1 MNETEVVVFIHSTGT
16 GPFLWQSVPDAA
28 VGARATLFP
37 ANIGYGPNGLVERGR
52 TVTVREEVAHVL
64 AAIPDDERRV
74 HLVAH
79 SYGGLVALH
88 AMPLLADRLASAF
101 LFEPVV
107 FGGLARASDADPA
120 AVAQAREFAAHPWF
134 LTDAER
140 GGRDEW
146 LEMFIDYWNRPGSW
160 AKLPAPM
167 RELSLAVGWKM
178 FQEVRACFLDE
189 TPFSSF
195 RLTVPTTMALGDR
208 TTVASRAMSQ
218 GLARSHSNVALVEI
232 GGVGHMAPLTHPA
245 RVHEALAQHF
255 AHFEE
260 ARA

>member
-1 MNETEVVVFIHSTGT
+1 M
-16 GPFLWQSVPDAA
+16 PFD
-28 VGARATLFP
+28 ARARLIP
-37 ANIGYGPNGLVERGR
+37 PYMR
-52 TVTVREEVAHVL
+52 
-64 AAIPDDERRV
+64 AI
-74 HLVAH
+74 
-79 SYGGLVALH
+79 S
-88 AMPLLADRLASAF
+88 ASAVPRLVPSF
-101 LFEPVV
+101 
-107 FGGLARASDADPA
+107 
-120 AVAQAREFAAHPWF
+120 
-134 LTDAER
+134 
-140 GGRDEW
+140 
-146 LEMFIDYWNRPGSW
+146 
-160 AKLPAPM
+160 APM